1 MKNGA
6 AILGIMLASCENFSY
21 RDSNNPINIEFR
33 GVSSLTQEEKHI
45 KNGLKRFEYRNGI
58 VYALNQKNANKKAK
72 KLNYI

>member
-45 KNGLKRFEYRNGI
+45 KN
-58 VYALNQKNANKKAK
+58 
-72 KLNYI
+72 